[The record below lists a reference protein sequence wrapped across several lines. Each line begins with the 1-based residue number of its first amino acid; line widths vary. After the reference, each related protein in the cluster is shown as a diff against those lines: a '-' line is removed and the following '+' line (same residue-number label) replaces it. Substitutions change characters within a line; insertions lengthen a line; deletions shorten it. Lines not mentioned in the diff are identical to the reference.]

1 MKNFITLGIG
11 LIVGF
16 VIGAFAT
23 AKNAEKKYAAMAE
36 EEIAEERK
44 NARERHCCGNCEN
57 CSCDKTEDNDI
68 SESAENK
75 ETNEPDPI
83 VENIPDD
90 FKEEYEEISGAYT
103 PKKKPYI
110 WEEQPVG
117 WEEKHPFVHQ
127 FREVL
132 VVYDKDKGR
141 CADEDGCEIFNIQG
155 LLGWNNLNK
164 LYTDDFFVRDNTMR
178 IVDEQNGMVY
188 HVHAGRLGEFMEDEE
203 EEIGYEED

>member
-1 MKNFITLGIG
+1 MKNFVSLGLG
-11 LIVGF
+11 LVLGF
-16 VIGAFAT
+16 VLGAVAT
-23 AKNAEKKYAAMAE
+23 FKTAEKKYSAMAE

-44 NARERHCCGNCEN
+44 NARNNHCCEK
-57 CSCDKTEDNDI
+57 CSCNNDS
-68 SESAENK
+68 SESNDDS
-75 ETNEPDPI
+75 EPTEVEDPI
-83 VENIPDD
+83 TENLPDD
-90 FKEEYEEISGAYT
+90 FKEEYEELSGAYT

-110 WEEQPVG
+110 WEEQPIG
-117 WEEKHPFVHQ
+117 WDEKHPFVHQ

-141 CADEDGCEIFNIQG
+141 CADEDGCEIYNIQG

>member
-1 MKNFITLGIG
+1 MKTFLSVSLGLVAGFIL
-11 LIVGF
+11 
-16 VIGAFAT
+16 GAFVTFKA
-23 AKNAEKKYAAMAE
+23 AEKKYSAMAE
-36 EEIAEERK
+36 EEIAEERR
-44 NARERHCCGNCEN
+44 NSREHHCCEN
-57 CSCDKTEDNDI
+57 CPCDTADNIDI
-68 SESAENK
+68 SETEEKK
-75 ETNEPDPI
+75 EDHI

-90 FKEEYEEISGAYT
+90 FKEVDEEYEELSGAYT

-110 WEEQPVG
+110 WEEQPIG

-127 FREVL
+127 FKEVL

-188 HVHAGRLGEFMEDEE
+188 HVHAGRLSEYMEDKE
-203 EEIGYEED
+203 EEIGYDED